1 MGTQPFVDAIHTA
14 APMDTQPFVDAIHS
28 NFPDLPVASIE
39 LAGEGLDSIAL
50 LVSREWIFRFPK
62 HDGVSA

>member
-50 LVSREWIFRFPK
+50 LVSREWI
-62 HDGVSA
+62 